1 MTAGVCD
8 VSSRLMIFGSALLI
22 AAPAAAQDQTNK
34 VTSPPPASVAAP
46 TQPTLTTQSRA
57 QLDRLRADV
66 GTFEIVLQR
75 AIDRAVLQTSQWAQQ
90 VVPDVVMSAAEPV
103 VHGVPVGDASITFN
117 VEVGGMVGVEMW
129 QLMHQRLQPQPPQ
142 PQPDPNVQRV
152 GTVGAQIVQ
161 ADPSAGPPPRVT
173 SNNADEQYSEYVR
186 QAMIDAILDN
196 SGVLQLKNEQ
206 TLAVAVIPTSVSRS
220 GYRNSSATLILS
232 IKGADLEQLRQG
244 KISRD
249 EAKRR
254 IVETHF

>member
-8 VSSRLMIFGSALLI
+8 VSSRWMIFGSALLI
-22 AAPAAAQDQTNK
+22 AAPAAAQDQTSK
-34 VTSPPPASVAAP
+34 VTSSPPASVAAP

-103 VHGVPVGDASITFN
+103 VHGIPVGDASITFN

-142 PQPDPNVQRV
+142 PQPDSNVQR
-152 GTVGAQIVQ
+152 VGAQIVQ
-161 ADPSAGPPPRVT
+161 GDSSAGPPPPRVT
-173 SNNADEQYSEYVR
+173 SNSADEQYSEYVR

-196 SGVLQLKNEQ
+196 SGVLQLKAEQ
-206 TLAVAVIPTSVSRS
+206 TLAVAVISTSSFGS
-220 GYRNSSATLILS
+220 GPYRRSSATLILS
-232 IKGADLEQLRQG
+232 IKGVDLEQLRQG

>member
-1 MTAGVCD
+1 
-8 VSSRLMIFGSALLI
+8 
-22 AAPAAAQDQTNK
+22 
-34 VTSPPPASVAAP
+34 VTSSPPSSVAAP

-90 VVPDVVMSAAEPV
+90 VVPDVVMSSAEPV
-103 VHGVPVGDASITFN
+103 VHGVPVGDASITFS

-152 GTVGAQIVQ
+152 GAQIVQ
-161 ADPSAGPPPRVT
+161 ADSSAGPPPRVT
-173 SNNADEQYSEYVR
+173 SNSADVQYSEYVR

-196 SGVLQLKNEQ
+196 SGVLQLKDEQ
-206 TLAVAVIPTSVSRS
+206 TLAVAVIPTSVSGS
-220 GYRNSSATLILS
+220 GPYRKSSATLILS
-232 IKGADLEQLRQG
+232 IKGVDLEQLRQG